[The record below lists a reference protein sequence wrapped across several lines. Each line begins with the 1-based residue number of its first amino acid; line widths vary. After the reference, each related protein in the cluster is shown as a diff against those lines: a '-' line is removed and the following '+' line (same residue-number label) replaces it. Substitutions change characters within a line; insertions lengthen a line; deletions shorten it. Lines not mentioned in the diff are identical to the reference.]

1 MLFNKFPKMHELNF
15 CSNSFQTDVIF
26 FKNDHIPNAAIL
38 SAHSL
43 CSPTL
48 LGFKNTF
55 FYKPEH
61 RILKQIVYIFLGA
74 GSEEKIPLVPGEP

>member
-1 MLFNKFPKMHELNF
+1 MHELNF